1 MINIKVTMEVFKKS
15 TGVLFSYVYL
25 YVDLLMKLIFEQLH
39 IIIQIHPWNNE
50 INIYKVLYK
59 VPPSKNHIQREC
71 GEETSIDFLKPS
83 SIILVWFYLSDC
95 SSSLYRTCATHHLQR
110 LPKTLVDF
118 SSEKINPKSTKKSGS
133 VGLVPFLLL

>member
-1 MINIKVTMEVFKKS
+1 LITNNFLPAWFFFLLIKRFSMAIMINIKVTMEVFKKS
-15 TGVLFSYVYL
+15 TGVLLSYP
-25 YVDLLMKLIFEQLH
+25 YVDLLMKLIFEQLLL
-39 IIIQIHPWNNE
+39 IQIHSWNNE

-59 VPPSKNHIQREC
+59 VQPSKNHIQREC

-110 LPKTLVDF
+110 LPKT
-118 SSEKINPKSTKKSGS
+118 
-133 VGLVPFLLL
+133 